1 MFAPTKTWRRWHRKI
16 NVNQKRYAVCSAIAA
31 SGVPSLVMSKGHMI
45 GETAEFPMVVSDK
58 VQEYDKTKQAVIFLR
73 RLKVWA
79 DVAKVYKSRRNRAGV
94 GKMRNRRRIQRKGP
108 LIVYSKDQG
117 LSRAFRNIPGV
128 ETQDVHKLN
137 LLKLAPGGHVGRF
150 VIWTESA
157 FKELD
162 KLYGTWRKDSEVKK
176 GYNLPMP
183 KMANT
188 DLARLLKSDEIQ
200 GVIRAPVKK
209 LILSKTKLNPLTNL
223 KAMAKLNPYAIVTK
237 RAGLLREEKIKQK
250 KAAGAEAKKLALTL
264 SRRKAMVDKAK
275 KTLADKG
282 KKADGKLKARLERF
296 NKRATKKKEQRKKRA
311 AEAGKKK
318 KTVVKK

>member
-1 MFAPTKTWRRWHRKI
+1 MFAPNKTWRRWHRKI

-45 GETAEFPMVVSDK
+45 GETAEFPLVVSDK

-73 RLKVWA
+73 RLKIWS

-94 GKMRNRRRIQRKGP
+94 GKMRNRRRVQRKGP
-108 LIVYSKDQG
+108 LIIYSKDQG

-150 VIWTESA
+150 VVWTESA

-162 KLYGTWRKDSEVKK
+162 KLYGTWRKESESKK
-176 GYNLPMP
+176 GWNLPMP

-188 DLARLLKSDEIQ
+188 DLARLLRSDEIQ
-200 GVIRAPVKK
+200 GVIRAPNKK
-209 LILSKTKLNPLTNL
+209 RVLSKTKLNPLTNQ
-223 KAMAKLNPYAIVTK
+223 KAMAKLNPYAIVTS
-237 RAGLLREEKIKQK
+237 EVQ
-250 KAAGAEAKKLALTL
+250 
-264 SRRKAMVDKAK
+264 S
-275 KTLADKG
+275 
-282 KKADGKLKARLERF
+282 
-296 NKRATKKKEQRKKRA
+296 
-311 AEAGKKK
+311 
-318 KTVVKK
+318 